1 MKWAEKKRAVIKC
14 AGKKR
19 AGMKLAGMKRAW
31 TKRAGVNRTCTLVI
45 VSLKM
50 QEDHQAASST
60 RSTCLIH

>member
-1 MKWAEKKRAVIKC
+1 MKR
-14 AGKKR
+14 AGKKYAGMKS
-19 AGMKLAGMKRAW
+19 AGMKLAGMKRVGL
-31 TKRAGVNRTCTLVI
+31 KRAGVNRTCTLVI